1 MRTISEIGLLHDVK
15 DRLAFL
21 LYRGFIAVFGALPE
35 PVMRRMGEGLGRLAW
50 YVTRKRRR
58 LVQRHLR
65 RVIGADAEVHQK
77 SKEMFASYGRYW
89 AEVFWLRPDRKQEL
103 IAHSDIVNEEALQR
117 SKAAGNGIILVL
129 PHMGNWE
136 VAGAVAESIGIPVLA
151 AAENLPNP
159 LITDWFVKIR
169 NMVGIDIV
177 LIGRGL
183 RATGDL
189 IRRLK
194 DGGTVALLSDRDLSG
209 RGVPVTFFGEST
221 TMPAGP
227 IALADRTGA
236 AIHVVGSYFKRGRG
250 HRYVVADPLPLPGGE
265 SRDERIAGGVQVFAG
280 ELEKMIRVAPQDW
293 HLFVPNWP
301 SDREVTG

>member
-1 MRTISEIGLLHDVK
+1 
-15 DRLAFL
+15 
-21 LYRGFIAVFGALPE
+21 
-35 PVMRRMGEGLGRLAW
+35 
-50 YVTRKRRR
+50 
-58 LVQRHLR
+58 
-65 RVIGADAEVHQK
+65 
-77 SKEMFASYGRYW
+77 
-89 AEVFWLRPDRKQEL
+89 
-103 IAHSDIVNEEALQR
+103 
-117 SKAAGNGIILVL
+117 
-129 PHMGNWE
+129 MGNWE

-183 RATGDL
+183 RATGEL
-189 IRRLK
+189 ARRLA

-209 RGVPVTFFGEST
+209 RGVPVTFFGEET

-236 AIHVVGSYFKRGRG
+236 AVHVVGSYFNHGRG
-250 HRYVVADPLPLPGGE
+250 HHYVVADPLELPDGE
-265 SRDERIAGGVQVFAG
+265 NREQRIAVGVQRFAMK
-280 ELEKMIRVAPQDW
+280 LEGMIKRAPEDW

-301 SDREVTG
+301 SDREALQ

>member
-1 MRTISEIGLLHDVK
+1 MK
-15 DRLAFL
+15 DRLGFLAYRLFIGAF
-21 LYRGFIAVFGALPE
+21 GVLPE
-35 PVMRRMGEGLGRLAW
+35 SAMRRIGEWLGKGAW
-50 YVTRKRRR
+50 YIAPKRRR

-65 RVIGADAEVHQK
+65 RVLGETEPVAER
-77 SKEMFASYGRYW
+77 SKEMFARYGRYW
-89 AEVFWLRPDRKQEL
+89 AEVFWLRPDRKEE
-103 IAHSDIVNEEALQR
+103 IVAHSEIVNEEALHR
-117 SKAAGNGIILVL
+117 SKAGGKGIILVL

-183 RATGDL
+183 RATGAL
-189 IRRLK
+189 AQRLK
-194 DGGTVALLSDRDLSG
+194 EGGTVALLSDRDLSG
-209 RGVPVTFFGEST
+209 RGVPVRFFGEET

-236 AIHVVGSYFKRGRG
+236 AVHVVGSYFKEGRG
-250 HRYVVADPLPLPGGE
+250 HRYVVADPLDLPESGE
-265 SRDERIAGGVQVFAG
+265 RDQRIADGVQVFA
-280 ELEKMIRVAPQDW
+280 EVLEGMIRVAPEDW

-301 SDREVTG
+301 SDRELS